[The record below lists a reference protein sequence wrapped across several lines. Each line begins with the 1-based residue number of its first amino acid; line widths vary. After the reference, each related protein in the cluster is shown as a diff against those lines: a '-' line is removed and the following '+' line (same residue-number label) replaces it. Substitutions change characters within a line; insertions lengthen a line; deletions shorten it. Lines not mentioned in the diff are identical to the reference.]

1 LEPAVLQVAQV
12 AVAAVTVETQPFW
25 TAELRLLRL
34 MEEAAVA
41 VLAAPER
48 LLLRP
53 LRKEEETRALTE
65 FQGLR
70 PRLRKQE
77 AVAAVAAIIKA
88 MLRLLPGELEAL
100 EEAMFPEELEE
111 LRPALEEMAELETVT
126 QTMAEG
132 DQEEAVAAAQTTTV
146 LQDRVSEE
154 QDTWAVAEAAAVAVE
169 VAQPATDA
177 RAALEEPVLFASTPS
192 DNVLTLQ

>member
-1 LEPAVLQVAQV
+1 LELAVLQVAQV

-53 LRKEEETRALTE
+53 LHKEEETRALTE

-77 AVAAVAAIIKA
+77 AVAAVAAITKA
-88 MLRLLPGELEAL
+88 VLRLLPGELEAL
-100 EEAMFPEELEE
+100 EEAMFPEEPEE
-111 LRPALEEMAELETVT
+111 PRLDPAVM
-126 QTMAEG
+126 
-132 DQEEAVAAAQTTTV
+132 AAQET
-146 LQDRVSEE
+146 
-154 QDTWAVAEAAAVAVE
+154 
-169 VAQPATDA
+169 AT
-177 RAALEEPVLFASTPS
+177 
-192 DNVLTLQ
+192 